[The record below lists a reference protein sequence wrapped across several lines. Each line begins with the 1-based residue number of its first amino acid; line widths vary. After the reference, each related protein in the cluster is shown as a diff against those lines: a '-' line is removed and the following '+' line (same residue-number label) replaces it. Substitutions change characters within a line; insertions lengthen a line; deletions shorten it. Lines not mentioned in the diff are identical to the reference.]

1 MQSVA
6 DGQVAVSSTAL
17 FTGTINQQGQVNISL
32 LNTSGSTT
40 ETVIVTLTRA
50 ASGVARR
57 IARGVLAPNEQL
69 YIAGLPVANG
79 DIIKAS
85 TTDATTV
92 DYLVGMTAT
101 DVPFEV
107 WTLDTNGAVKQVNS
121 GVSGNQTVGGRLA
134 ANILSMQ
141 NQPTDTYAAT
151 MTIDVT
157 KSSHVISVSNT
168 TSATVTL
175 TPSAAGTEG
184 DLLFIVTEADSS
196 GTVTATFA
204 STFHSSGTQA
214 TTLSKFSTILFQ
226 SDGTRWLEVCRTTAL
241 T

>member
-6 DGQVAVSSTAL
+6 DGQVAAAAAAI
-17 FTGTINQQGQVNISL
+17 FTGTATQYGQANISL

-40 ETVIVTLTRA
+40 ETILVTISRQGGTARR
-50 ASGVARR
+50 VAR
-57 IARGVLAPNEQL
+57 AVLSPNEQL

-79 DIIKAS
+79 DVVKAS

-92 DYLVGMTAT
+92 DYIVALTET

-107 WTLDTNGAVKQVNS
+107 WTADTNGATKQVNS

-141 NQPTDTYAAT
+141 NQPTDTYSAS

-168 TSATVTL
+168 TSATVTF

-184 DLLFIVTEADSS
+184 DLLFLVTEADSS
-196 GTVTATFA
+196 GNVTATFA
-204 STFHSSGTQA
+204 STFHASGTQV
-214 TTLSKFSTILFQ
+214 TTTSKFSTILFQ